1 MFCGNCGGKLDSNG
15 LCSNCAKTVTKQPL
29 VNQEINNNDNSNK
42 NNKRI
47 FIIIGAIVS
56 ILLVGVLLFV
66 LLANNNN
73 SDDKKRSKTLENL
86 EKNEYLK
93 FTLDDNDFYIGDKVS
108 IYKSKNISYND
119 KYVDENSKISSDSIM
134 SQTFYNVDE
143 DAQFLGAMYCPA
155 GNDCDYDD
163 TKLIKA
169 NFYKDSNVVVNGKL
183 KFGMTYN
190 DVVRLYGDEDG
201 TFYQDSDL
209 LVWTF
214 GEKGKIGEPYYILRF
229 DNGGIWSLGDL
240 YEIRIGVW
248 WYEGEYEHTVIKG
261 KEGDK

>member
-1 MFCGNCGGKLDSNG
+1 MFCGSCGGKLDSNG
-15 LCSNCAKTVTKQPL
+15 LCSNCAQQVMTQPVVETVPK
-29 VNQEINNNDNSNK
+29 ENK
-42 NNKRI
+42 NNNKK
-47 FIIIGAIVS
+47 IIIIVAAIGV
-56 ILLVGVLLFV
+56 ILVALLVFLFFF
-66 LLANNNN
+66 NN
-73 SDDKKRSKTLENL
+73 SNGDDKKRSETLVNL
-86 EKNEYLK
+86 GKNEYLK
-93 FTLDDNDFYIGDKVS
+93 FTLGEDEFYIGDKIS
-108 IYKSKNISYND
+108 TYRSKNYSYD
-119 KYVDENSKISSDSIM
+119 ERYIDENAKVKSDSIM
-134 SQTFYNVDE
+134 SQTFYNELD

-190 DVVRLYGDEDG
+190 DVVRLYGEEDG
-201 TFYQDSDL
+201 TFYQDSEL